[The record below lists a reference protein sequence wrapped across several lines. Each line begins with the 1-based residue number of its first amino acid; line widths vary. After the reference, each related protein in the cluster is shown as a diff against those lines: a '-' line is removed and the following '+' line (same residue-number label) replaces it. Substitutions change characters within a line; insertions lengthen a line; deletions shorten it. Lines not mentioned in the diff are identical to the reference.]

1 MKLSTLSLA
10 IFTLFGVFALSGC
23 GSDNQQSAPS
33 LATTTKDEITIPNG
47 AEPESLDLHKASDS
61 SAFAIIR
68 QMFVGLVS
76 ADEKGATIP
85 ALASEWDSTDGKVWT
100 FKIRDAKWSDDT
112 PITAH
117 DFVYSFRRLTDP
129 NTASPYSSY
138 LVDAKVEPHPKS

>member
-1 MKLSTLSLA
+1 MERLLWQ
-10 IFTLFGVFALSGC
+10 GVGVIKP
-23 GSDNQQSAPS
+23 SAQAGGAS
-33 LATTTKDEITIPNG
+33 SASASKDSITIPNG

-61 SAFAIIR
+61 SSFAIIR

-85 ALASEWDSTDGKVWT
+85 VLASEWDSADGKVWT

-117 DFVYSFRRLTDP
+117 DFVYSFQRLTDP
-129 NTASPYSSY
+129 NTASP
-138 LVDAKVEPHPKS
+138 